1 MYSIQLSRYTYTC
14 QHTYTLM
21 RTLYL
26 MKLYHDR
33 EQLWSRHIGTDRR
46 RAVGAVINRPPPGA
60 DVGDGDGD
68 GEEDLVKL

>member
-1 MYSIQLSRYTYTC
+1 
-14 QHTYTLM
+14 M